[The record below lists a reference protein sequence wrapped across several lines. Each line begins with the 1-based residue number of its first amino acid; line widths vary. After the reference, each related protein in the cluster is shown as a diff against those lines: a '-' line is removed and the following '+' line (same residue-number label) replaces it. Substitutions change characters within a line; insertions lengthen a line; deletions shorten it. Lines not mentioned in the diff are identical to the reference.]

1 MSNHST
7 ENRRS
12 HFIMILLAI
21 IAFIVVLVA
30 VRKCSKRTESL
41 QTITYNITQEPIYF
55 IVQSGGRYEEYLLR
69 QYPELEK
76 LNNHGLGGAKLLGE
90 VFADAYGN
98 HKSTSAS
105 DDTITG
111 PKLEKIGIGVDDSD
125 DGLPNQIN
133 NGEVS
138 AKPSPIS
145 TGGGSSGCYNIFDLN
160 IELENLTRN
169 EKKVE
174 IRQGLLLETNGDDVQ
189 NIVILKNVSIYLKAH
204 EKQTVR
210 VLAYCASHHRSS
222 PKGYPVRITPFYLM
236 AEESAFL
243 SQTSIWNWQETM
255 YSSWRHKP
263 TINNTVF
270 GQR

>member
-1 MSNHST
+1 M
-7 ENRRS
+7 
-12 HFIMILLAI
+12 AI
-21 IAFIVVLVA
+21 VAIIVVLIA
-30 VRKCSKRTESL
+30 VKKCSKKTESL

-55 IVQSGGRYEEYLLR
+55 HVQSGGRYEEYLLR

-90 VFADAYGN
+90 VFADANGN
-98 HKSTSAS
+98 YKSTSPS

-111 PKLEKIGIGVDDSD
+111 LELEKIGIGVDNSE
-125 DGLPNQIN
+125 DGLPSLIN

-138 AKPSPIS
+138 AKPSPINND
-145 TGGGSSGCYNIFDLN
+145 GGTSGFYNIFALD

-189 NIVILKNVSIYLKAH
+189 NIVIIKTVSIHLKSH

-222 PKGYPVRITPFYLM
+222 PVGHPVRITPFYLM
-236 AEESAFL
+236 AEESIFL

-263 TINNTVF
+263 TISNTVF
-270 GQR
+270 GNN